1 MTSDRI
7 KIDWR
12 WGVIASVAM
21 AVLALYPQLHFWVV
35 SGDWNME
42 TYAHMEG
49 VGDEVAYSAYIN
61 ALIEGRPRRNDP
73 YTGRD
78 DQHGSPQPESLF
90 SIQFVP
96 AYMIALPARALGL
109 KASSAFIALMLIS
122 AIGSSLAIF
131 WLIASVTGDNRLA
144 AASTILVLCLGTLI
158 GGHGH
163 VSSLLGFKPLYN
175 YLIFLRRYQPS
186 ATFPLFFVFC
196 ALVWRALACT
206 GKRSVLILT
215 LAAGITFGLLVF
227 SYFYLWTAAAAWT
240 ACLAL
245 LWVVIRPERWR
256 SGVISLGLTCVLSI
270 AAVVPY
276 LILLRNRA
284 MTMDSVQAMTI
295 SHRPDLL
302 RLPELIAY
310 AVVAALLY
318 CARRGTIS
326 LQHRAVLFS
335 LSFALMPVAVFNQ
348 QVLTGRSLQPVHYEM
363 FVANYSV
370 LVSIV
375 IAAAMIWRGRRGTE
389 YRFPKKAL
397 AWIAIIAFEWGA
409 YETFVAATG
418 SVELNRRLADA
429 QPVAVR
435 LAEIGRSEGI
445 KTPRPVVLSTDLLVA
460 DGLPTSAPQAV
471 LWAPHMPVFS
481 GVTNVESKE
490 RFYQYLY
497 YTGIDAEE
505 LRGILTKE
513 GRYGF
518 AAAIFGFERAVE
530 GLSDDSGTITAEEL
544 ENELRLY
551 SAYRAAFSRERAR
564 LVELSYVV
572 VPNETEP
579 DLSNL
584 DRWYERDAGVRAGK
598 FTLYRV
604 RPRENPNIND

>member
-1 MTSDRI
+1 MTNDKI

-21 AVLALYPQLHFWVV
+21 AVLALYPQVHFWIV
-35 SGDWNME
+35 SGDWSME

-61 ALIEGRPRRNDP
+61 ALIDGRPRRNDP

-78 DQHGSPQPESLF
+78 DQPGRPQPESLF

-96 AYMIALPARALGL
+96 AYMIALPARTLGL
-109 KASSAFIALMLIS
+109 SASTAFIALMLT
-122 AIGSSLAIF
+122 AGIGSSLAIF

-144 AASTILVLCLGTLI
+144 AAGAIVVLCLGTLI
-158 GGHGH
+158 SGHGH
-163 VSSLLGFKPLYN
+163 VVSLFGFKPLYN
-175 YLIFLRRYQPS
+175 YLMFLRRYQPS

-196 ALVWRALACT
+196 ALVWRQLTCT
-206 GKRSVLILT
+206 GKHAVLISA
-215 LAAGITFGLLVF
+215 LASGITFGLLVF
-227 SYFYLWTAAAAWT
+227 SYFYLWTAAAAWM

-245 LWVVIRPERWR
+245 LWVTIRPEGWR
-256 SGVISLGLTCVLSI
+256 RGIVSLGITGVLAI
-270 AAVVPY
+270 AAIVPY
-276 LILLRNRA
+276 LILLSNRA
-284 MTMDSVQAMTI
+284 LTMDSVQAVTI

-310 AVVAALLY
+310 AVIATLLY
-318 CARRGTIS
+318 GARRGAIS
-326 LQHRAVLFS
+326 LRHRAVLFS
-335 LSFALMPVAVFNQ
+335 LSFALMPIVVFNQ

-375 IAAAMIWRGRRGTE
+375 IAAAMIWRGRREQE
-389 YRFPKKAL
+389 YRFPKKTL
-397 AWIAIIAFEWGA
+397 AWVAIIAFEWGA

-418 SVELNRRLADA
+418 SMELNRRLADA
-429 QPVAVR
+429 HAVVAR
-435 LAEIGRSEGI
+435 LAEIARNSDD
-445 KTPRPVVLSTDLLVA
+445 KTAHPIVLSTDLLVA

-471 LWAPHMPVFS
+471 LWAPHMLVFS
-481 GVTNVESKE
+481 GVTKTESKE

-505 LRGILTKE
+505 LRGILTKG

-530 GLSDDSGTITAEEL
+530 GLSDDSGTITVEEL
-544 ENELRLY
+544 ETELRLY
-551 SAYRAAFSRERAR
+551 SDYRASFSRERAR
-564 LVELSYVV
+564 LAELSYVV
-572 VPNETEP
+572 VPNDTEP

-584 DRWYERDAGVRAGK
+584 DRWYERDAGVCAGK

-604 RPRENPNIND
+604 RLHDFIQHD